1 MLAIVICVSCIEGI
15 GYDLPAID
23 LEEDSTHLWMQTY
36 TGNSNSSFEL
46 DFFGD
51 AGSALMVNPNSVMPF
66 VTRGIKREKGDDEK
80 PSSPVNSVCF
90 FLFIVCFIW
99 VCEEFRFI

>member
-1 MLAIVICVSCIEGI
+1 MFKGL

-66 VTRGIKREKGDDEK
+66 VTRGIKREKIDDEK
-80 PSSPVNSVCF
+80 SSSTLNSVRNCSF
-90 FLFIVCFIW
+90 YLLYALCRLSESELLIYLTQK
-99 VCEEFRFI
+99 

>member
-1 MLAIVICVSCIEGI
+1 M
-15 GYDLPAID
+15 PAID

-66 VTRGIKREKGDDEK
+66 VTRGIKREKMDDEK
-80 PSSPVNSVCF
+80 PPSPLNSVCN
-90 FLFIVCFIW
+90 LS
-99 VCEEFRFI
+99 FRLLTV